1 MAGIWVRGQQLKD
14 VKQAERLKLDSL
26 KVQEC
31 RSTKAR
37 QFLLMIFVQKF
48 YQSSTNLLTR
58 TQWFKPKGPKMWEEK
73 DHLSLGGTMHLCF
86 GFHSNV

>member
-37 QFLLMIFVQKF
+37 QFLLMIFVQK
-48 YQSSTNLLTR
+48 NLSILN
-58 TQWFKPKGPKMWEEK
+58 KLA
-73 DHLSLGGTMHLCF
+73 D
-86 GFHSNV
+86 SNSMV